1 MTQNT
6 LTASIDAVINK
17 HKETIAKATKD
28 KAFLDAQL
36 KQLREHQIAAEEA
49 LNHAVETEYQDKLD
63 VATKIRDAE
72 FKAIKKPTKFDP
84 DRVKVLRNILATHK
98 DKTLEDRLDILKALY
113 ELQLYVVTFPIA
125 KRVGEIL
132 MKWTGKDY
140 LDRTK
145 RKPVGKYPTDYILTD
160 KNYTLLSTRIYAD
173 RSPACMGWGNHRMTE
188 SYEIDLGLSDGG
200 YAGVFRN
207 LTDFWEIKC
216 AEISLDVKF
225 LINPP
230 KKPAG
235 EFAFF
240 NEDGYDYAGH
250 LAKIRSMAT
259 KDCDYSLIPTKPEYC
274 YYSKADQGKSHEL
287 AIASAILGYNPERF
301 KFKSILKAKPELI
314 RSGLGHIEFY
324 IEQCVK
330 RLARSKLPGLT
341 SFKIDMDN
349 GQFIWNTEPT
359 GEPMFDPDTCEMR
372 QPSEDKTLSILDAT
386 PHNLPQYIA
395 NRVEYFGKYGY
406 INALVDI
413 STYHR
418 IGADRFKTIDQDL
431 IDPKYREY
439 VKISQFKGDVTS
451 HYVDSNRDE
460 RDKHKRFAWTLA
472 IVKPLPEHLSGY
484 KFNEDRPLDEHHLSP
499 VFDHGKLRYISFDY
513 YKEP

>member
-1 MTQNT
+1 MTQKT
-6 LTASIDAVINK
+6 LATSIDAVINK
-17 HKETIAKATKD
+17 HKETIAKATKE
-28 KAFLDAQL
+28 KESLDTQL
-36 KQLREHQIAAEEA
+36 KNLREKQIAAEEA
-49 LNHAVETEYQDKLD
+49 LNNAVETEYRDKLD
-63 VATKIRDAE
+63 TATKIRDAE

-84 DRVKVLRNILATHK
+84 DRVKVLRTILATHS
-98 DKTLEDRLDILKALY
+98 DKTLEDRLEILKALY

-140 LDRTK
+140 LDQTK
-145 RKPVGKYPTDYILTD
+145 RKPVGKYPTDYILAD
-160 KNYTLLSTRIYAD
+160 KNYTLLSTRIYVD
-173 RSPACMGWGNHRMTE
+173 RSPVCMGWGSRRMTE

-200 YAGVFRN
+200 YAGVERDITN
-207 LTDFWEIKC
+207 FWEIKC
-216 AEISLDVKF
+216 AEISLDVRF

-240 NEDGYDYAGH
+240 IKDSYDYAGH
-250 LAKIRSMAT
+250 LAKIRSIAT
-259 KDCDYSLIPTKPEYC
+259 KDCDYNLIPTKPEYC

-287 AIASAILGYNPERF
+287 AIASVILGYNPERF

-314 RSGLGHIEFY
+314 KSGWGHIEYY
-324 IEQCVK
+324 IERCEE
-330 RLARSKLPGLT
+330 RLSRSKLPGVT
-341 SFKIDMDN
+341 SFKFDVDN

-413 STYHR
+413 STYYR
-418 IGADRFKTIDQDL
+418 VGADQFKTIDQDL

-439 VKISQFKGDVTS
+439 VKISKFNGDVTS
-451 HYVDSNRDE
+451 HYVDSNRDDHD
-460 RDKHKRFAWTLA
+460 RKKRFSWTLA
-472 IVKPLPEHLSGY
+472 IEKPLPKHLSEY
-484 KFNEDRPLDEHHLSP
+484 KFDEDHPNDDHHLYP
-499 VFDHGKLRYISFDY
+499 VFDHGKLMYISFDY
-513 YKEP
+513 HKEH